1 MSGTEE
7 QDDKMDRST
16 DNVDQRAAGAEDV
29 ELDEAIKSFKQ
40 SVDAWSDAAYGRPRT
55 VEQTVRRRSWRL
67 AVGWA
72 LGCVLVAGSVSGGL
86 FERQH
91 QIELKQRA
99 NRERAAELGAKS
111 LCFQLPQGFDD
122 EATAMAV
129 VEGAILA
136 SYRFDRY
143 KEPPASDAE
152 RSRALEELIISA
164 PSDLTAALARA
175 QVVAEAANAARTLQ
189 DTPSN
194 DMPRGSLRRS
204 STRSPSKSRAGTR
217 SPPAAWARSRRSP
230 GAATRSRR

>member
-99 NRERAAELGAKS
+99 NRERAAEQQK
-111 LCFQLPQGFDD
+111 QVQQQQ
-122 EATAMAV
+122 
-129 VEGAILA
+129 
-136 SYRFDRY
+136 
-143 KEPPASDAE
+143 
-152 RSRALEELIISA
+152 
-164 PSDLTAALARA
+164 ARA
-175 QVVAEAANAARTLQ
+175 QVTDEDLLSDVDSDVSRQ
-189 DTPSN
+189 VPSAMEPLAQMMSV
-194 DMPRGSLRRS
+194 DE
-204 STRSPSKSRAGTR
+204 TK
-217 SPPAAWARSRRSP
+217 
-230 GAATRSRR
+230 